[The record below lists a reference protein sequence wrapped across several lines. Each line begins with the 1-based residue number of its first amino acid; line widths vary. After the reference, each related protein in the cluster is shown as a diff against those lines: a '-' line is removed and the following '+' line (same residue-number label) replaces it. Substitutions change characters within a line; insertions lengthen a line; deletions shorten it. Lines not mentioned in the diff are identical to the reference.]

1 LIEDVKVCNRSRIS
15 QFTLALDRSM
25 NTKMTHHVARYC
37 TAVVNLL
44 LFTSFAVGIS
54 AIVFAQETKVGQAS
68 AQNLT
73 STQLQVARGCVYR
86 DDNGNS
92 VRDPGEASMPGV
104 RVSNGQDIV
113 TTDASG
119 HYELNVDDDAIIFVI
134 KPRNFMTPVNSQQL
148 PRFFYIHKPGGSPAN
163 FKYPGV
169 APTGPLPESIDF
181 GLIPQSEPDQFRAL
195 IFGDTQPRNVEEV
208 EYMAHDVIEQIIA
221 ERAHG
226 AALGITLGD
235 IVFDDLSVMEPL
247 NQAVALIGIPW
258 YNVLGNHDMNYD
270 ATDDR
275 HSDETFERIYGPS
288 YYSFDYGPTHFLVV
302 DDVTWLAA
310 ANGEPAHYVGGLGP
324 KQLRF
329 IKNDLAGI
337 PQDQLVVLLMHIP
350 LTDVRDRQELYR
362 LIEQRPAAISLSAHT
377 HYMEHRFIGSE
388 DGWQGPRP
396 HHHIVNVTVCG
407 SWWGGRKD
415 ERGIPH
421 ATMSDGGPNG
431 YSILSFDGSRYDLQF
446 RAAGRPDDYQ
456 MNIYAPESVST
467 DRLSSTPVRV
477 NVFAGC
483 TNTHC
488 QMRVGST
495 GQWIDMQRSTQPDPA
510 FVNEKARDKAILL
523 KNWRD
528 LPETYST
535 PHIWQANLP
544 EAIAAGTHTIEV
556 RVTWPS
562 NRESSSTRLVRITP
576 TASGS

>member
-1 LIEDVKVCNRSRIS
+1 MKTDPKDCLACNFKALRTFLLCMIVGFGVPEAGYAQEDVDGS
-15 QFTLALDRSM
+15 
-25 NTKMTHHVARYC
+25 ARNPSP
-37 TAVVNLL
+37 V
-44 LFTSFAVGIS
+44 
-54 AIVFAQETKVGQAS
+54 
-68 AQNLT
+68 
-73 STQLQVARGCVYR
+73 LQQSVVARGSVYR
-86 DDNGNS
+86 DENGNS
-92 VRDPGEASMPGV
+92 VRDPGEAGLPGI
-104 RVSNGQDIV
+104 RVSNGLDIV

-119 HYELNVDDDAIIFVI
+119 RYELSIDDDAIIFVI
-134 KPRNFMTPVNSQQL
+134 KPRNFMTPVSSNQL
-148 PRFFYIHKPGGSPAN
+148 PKFYYIHKPSGSPAN

-181 GLIPQSEPDQFRAL
+181 GLIPQNEPEQFRAL
-195 IFGDTQPRNVEEV
+195 IFGDTQPRNIEEV

-221 ERAHG
+221 ERSHG

-235 IVFDDLSVMEPL
+235 IVFDDLSVMQPH

-258 YNVLGNHDMNYD
+258 YNVLGNHDMNYE

-275 HSDETFERIYGPS
+275 QSDETFESIYGPA

-310 ANGEPAHYVGGLGP
+310 ASGEPAHYVGGLGP
-324 KQLRF
+324 KQLSF

-337 PQDQLVVLLMHIP
+337 PKDQLVVLLMHIP
-350 LTDVRDRQELYR
+350 LTDVRDRHELYR

-377 HYMEHRFIGSE
+377 HNMEHRFIGSE
-388 DGWQGPRP
+388 DGWQGSKP

-431 YSILSFDGSRYDLQF
+431 YSILSFDGQSYDLQF
-446 RAAGRPDDYQ
+446 RAAGRPADYQ
-456 MNIYAPESVST
+456 MNVYAPESVST
-467 DRLSSTPVRV
+467 DQLSSTPVRV

-483 TNTHC
+483 DNTRC

-495 GQWIDMQRSTQPDPA
+495 GQWIDMQRLSQPDPA
-510 FVNEKARDKAILL
+510 FVNEKARDKSIVL

-544 EAIAAGTHTIEV
+544 EGIPAGTHTIEI
-556 RVTWPS
+556 RVIWPS
-562 NRESSSTRLVRITP
+562 NRESSSTRIVRVAP
-576 TASGS
+576 AVSRF